1 MFGLG
6 VSESRDG
13 QKTDEERRVPCYF
26 MRQVVVT
33 ISRTQSDEDGLRQ
46 G

>member
-1 MFGLG
+1 MFRLG
-6 VSESRDG
+6 VSESRDE
-13 QKTDEERRVPCYF
+13 QKTDEERRVPCYL
-26 MRQVVVT
+26 MTQVVVT